1 MIYSTIMVQLDI
13 DAPAT
18 PRLTLAWDLA
28 RRFEADLIAFSAADQ
43 HLVVPSEIDGTVTAK
58 VARRQVEA
66 IEDRLSVLKSE
77 FENLTQDSNRA
88 SWRGMVGD
96 PTRFLAL
103 HARAADLI
111 IVGSPEVS
119 GIDRYRTIDPGELIV
134 SAGRPVLFASEGQQP
149 LKAENV
155 LIGWKDA
162 REARRAVVDAMPF
175 LTGAAQVLVA
185 TIEEG
190 DGAIARESGA
200 DVVRFL
206 MKHGVKARL
215 DVLDVGGANATEALV
230 ELAREIGADLMVS
243 GGYGHS
249 RLRQWAFGGV
259 TRTLLQHGSINRL
272 IAN

>member
-43 HLVVPSEIDGTVTAK
+43 HLVVPARYDGTVTAK

-111 IVGSPEVS
+111 IVGSPEEF
-119 GIDRYRTIDPGELIV
+119 GYRP
-134 SAGRPVLFASEGQQP
+134 S
-149 LKAENV
+149 
-155 LIGWKDA
+155 
-162 REARRAVVDAMPF
+162 
-175 LTGAAQVLVA
+175 
-185 TIEEG
+185 IEPS
-190 DGAIARESGA
+190 I
-200 DVVRFL
+200 
-206 MKHGVKARL
+206 
-215 DVLDVGGANATEALV
+215 GAN
-230 ELAREIGADLMVS
+230 
-243 GGYGHS
+243 
-249 RLRQWAFGGV
+249 
-259 TRTLLQHGSINRL
+259 
-272 IAN
+272 